1 MVSSPKEFPM
11 RDLSLPIS
19 RRAFVRN
26 SMLVMLSA
34 AATRNMV
41 AAEQPRRVRVGLV
54 TDLHHADKPRN
65 GSRHYRDTL
74 GKLTE
79 AIKQFDT
86 DKPDFAVELGD
97 LIDAAETPEIELGYL
112 AEINKVWQTLKVPK
126 YSVLGN
132 HCVDM
137 LTKEEFLGGIGQKES
152 RYSFDA
158 GGVHFVVLDACFRAD
173 GKPYGR
179 KNSHWQDSNL
189 PDDQLQWLT
198 ADLKATDHKV
208 VVLAHQRLD
217 ETKQHSV
224 KNAAAARKILEQSG
238 KVLAVLQGHS
248 HANDYQSINGIHYA
262 TLVAMVE
269 GAAPENNGYALLDVL
284 QDGSLILSGFR
295 KQANYEWK

>member
-1 MVSSPKEFPM
+1 MQEFFK
-11 RDLSLPIS
+11 PIS
-19 RRAFVRN
+19 RRAFVQN

-34 AATRNMV
+34 AAGSQLAC
-41 AAEQPRRVRVGLV
+41 AAEQPRRVRIGLV
-54 TDLHHADKPRN
+54 TDLHHADKPEN

-79 AIKQFDT
+79 AIKQFDA
-86 DKPDFAVELGD
+86 DKIDIAVELGD
-97 LIDAAETPEIELGYL
+97 LIDAAETPEVELGYL

-179 KNSHWQDSNL
+179 KNAHWQDSNL
-189 PDDQLQWLT
+189 PADQLEWLA
-198 ADLKATDHKV
+198 ADLKATENKV
-208 VVLAHQRLD
+208 IVFAHQRLD

-224 KNAAAARKILEQSG
+224 KNAAAARKILEESK

-248 HANDYQSINGIHYA
+248 HANDYQSIRGIHYA

-269 GAAPENNGYALLDVL
+269 GAAPENNGYSLLDVL
-284 QDGSLILSGFR
+284 QDGSLILTGFR
-295 KQANYEWK
+295 KQAKYEWK

>member
-1 MVSSPKEFPM
+1 MQ
-11 RDLSLPIS
+11 DLSLPIS

-34 AATRNMV
+34 SAANRV
-41 AAEQPRRVRVGLV
+41 AMAEQPRRVRVGLV
-54 TDLHHADKPRN
+54 TDLHHANKPTN
-65 GSRHYRDTL
+65 GTRYYRDTV

-112 AEINKVWQTLKVPK
+112 TEINKVWQTLKVPR

-152 RYSFDA
+152 HFSFDR

-179 KNSHWQDSNL
+179 KNSQWTDANL
-189 PDDQLQWLT
+189 PADQLEWLA
-198 ADLKATDHKV
+198 ADLKATDNKV
-208 VVLAHQRLD
+208 VVFAHQRLD

-248 HANDYQSINGIHYA
+248 HANDYQAINGIHYA

-269 GAAPENNGYALLDVL
+269 GPSPENNGYSLLDVL
-284 QDGSLILSGFR
+284 PDGSLILTGFR
-295 KQANYEWK
+295 KQAKYEWK

>member
-1 MVSSPKEFPM
+1 M
-11 RDLSLPIS
+11 RDLTMPIS
-19 RRAFVRN
+19 RRSFVQN

-34 AATRNMV
+34 AAARSSF

-54 TDLHHADKPRN
+54 TDLHHADKATK
-65 GSRHYRDTL
+65 GSRYYRDTL

-86 DKPDFAVELGD
+86 DQPDFAVELGD

-112 AEINKVWQTLKVPK
+112 AEINKVWQTLQVPK
-126 YSVLGN
+126 YAVLGN

-137 LTKEEFLGGIGQKES
+137 LTKQEFLGGIGQKES

-173 GKPYGR
+173 GQPYGR
-179 KNSHWQDSNL
+179 KNSNWQDSNL
-189 PDDQLQWLT
+189 PADQLEWLA
-198 ADLKATDHKV
+198 ADLKATDHKTIV
-208 VVLAHQRLD
+208 FAHQRLD

-248 HANDYQSINGIHYA
+248 HANDYQAINGIHYA

-284 QDGSLILSGFR
+284 QDGSLILTGFR
-295 KQANYEWK
+295 KQAKYAWK

>member
-1 MVSSPKEFPM
+1 M
-11 RDLSLPIS
+11 RELSLPIS
-19 RRAFVRN
+19 RRTFVRN
-26 SMLVMLSA
+26 SMLIMLSA
-34 AATRNMV
+34 TATSRI
-41 AAEQPRRVRVGLV
+41 AIAEQPRRVRVGLV
-54 TDLHHADKPRN
+54 TDLHHANKPTN
-65 GSRHYRDTL
+65 GTRYYRDTV

-86 DKPDFAVELGD
+86 DKPDFAIELGD

-126 YSVLGN
+126 HSVLGN

-137 LTKEEFLGGIGQKES
+137 LTKEEFLGGLGQKES

-179 KNSHWQDSNL
+179 KNSEWTDANL
-189 PDDQLQWLT
+189 PADQLEWLA
-198 ADLKATDHKV
+198 ADLKATDHKAV
-208 VVLAHQRLD
+208 VFAHQRLD

-224 KNAAAARKILEQSG
+224 KNAAAARKNLEQSG

-248 HANDYQSINGIHYA
+248 HANDYQAINGIHYA

-269 GAAPENNGYALLDVL
+269 GAAPENNGYSLLDVM
-284 QDGSLILSGFR
+284 QDGSLVLTGFR
-295 KQANYEWK
+295 KQAKYQWK

>member
-1 MVSSPKEFPM
+1 M
-11 RDLSLPIS
+11 RDLTVPIS
-19 RRAFVRN
+19 RRSFVHN

-34 AATRNMV
+34 AAARNGF

-54 TDLHHADKPRN
+54 TDLHHADKPTK

-74 GKLTE
+74 GKLSE

-86 DKPDFAVELGD
+86 DQPDFAVELGD

-126 YSVLGN
+126 YAVLGN

-137 LTKEEFLGGIGQKES
+137 LTKPEFLSGIGQKES

-173 GKPYGR
+173 GQHYGR
-179 KNSHWQDSNL
+179 KNSNWQDANL
-189 PDDQLQWLT
+189 PADQLEWLA
-198 ADLKATDHKV
+198 ADLKATNHKTIV
-208 VVLAHQRLD
+208 FAHQRLD

-238 KVLAVLQGHS
+238 NVLAVLQGHS
-248 HANDYQSINGIHYA
+248 HANDYQAINGIHYA

-284 QDGSLILSGFR
+284 QDGSLILTGFR
-295 KQANYEWK
+295 KQAKYAWK

>member
-1 MVSSPKEFPM
+1 MNKCAT
-11 RDLSLPIS
+11 PIS
-19 RRAFVRN
+19 RRAFVQN

-34 AATRNMV
+34 AAGSRLAS

-54 TDLHHADKPRN
+54 TDLHHADKPDN
-65 GSRHYRDTL
+65 GSRHYRDTR

-79 AIKQFDT
+79 AVKQFDA
-86 DKPDFAVELGD
+86 DKIDLAVELGD
-97 LIDAAETPEIELGYL
+97 LIDAAETPEVELGYL

-158 GGVHFVVLDACFRAD
+158 GGIHFVVLDACFRAD

-179 KNSHWQDSNL
+179 KNAHWQDSNI
-189 PDDQLQWLT
+189 PADQLEWLT
-198 ADLKATDHKV
+198 ADLKATNNKV
-208 VVLAHQRLD
+208 VVFAHQRLD

-224 KNAAAARKILEQSG
+224 KNAAVTRKILEESQ

-248 HANDYQSINGIHYA
+248 HANDYQAINGIHYA

-269 GAAPENNGYALLDVL
+269 GAAPEYNGYSQLDVM
-284 QDGSLILSGFR
+284 QDGSLLLTGFR
-295 KQANYEWK
+295 KQAKYEWK

>member
-1 MVSSPKEFPM
+1 MQ
-11 RDLSLPIS
+11 DLSLTIT
-19 RRAFVRN
+19 RRAFVQN

-34 AATRNMV
+34 TAAGRV
-41 AAEQPRRVRVGLV
+41 AVAEQPRRVRVGLV
-54 TDLHHADKPRN
+54 TDLHHADKPTK

-112 AEINKVWQTLKVPK
+112 AEINKVWQTLNVPK
-126 YSVLGN
+126 HAVLGN

-137 LTKEEFLGGIGQKES
+137 LTKQEFLGGIGQKES

-179 KNSHWQDSNL
+179 KNSQWQDSNL
-189 PDDQLQWLT
+189 PDDQLQWLA

-208 VVLAHQRLD
+208 VVFAHQRLD

-248 HANDYQSINGIHYA
+248 HANDYQSIRGIHYA

-269 GAAPENNGYALLDVL
+269 GAAPDNNGYTLLDVM
-284 QDGSLILSGFR
+284 QDGSLILTGFR

>member
-1 MVSSPKEFPM
+1 M
-11 RDLSLPIS
+11 RELTFPIS
-19 RRAFVRN
+19 RRAFVQN
-26 SMLVMLSA
+26 SMLLMFSA
-34 AATRNMV
+34 AASGRV
-41 AAEQPRRVRVGLV
+41 VQAAEQPRLVRVGIV
-54 TDLHHADKPRN
+54 TDLHYADKPAK

-79 AIKQFDT
+79 AIKQFDI

-97 LIDAAETPEIELGYL
+97 LIDAADTPEVELGYL

-158 GGVHFVVLDACFRAD
+158 GGVHFVVLDACFRGD

-179 KNSHWQDSNL
+179 KSAKWDDANL
-189 PDDQLQWLT
+189 PADQLEWLA
-198 ADLKATDHKV
+198 ADLKATEHKV
-208 VVLAHQRLD
+208 VILAHQRLD

-248 HANDYQSINGIHYA
+248 HANDYQAINGIHYA

-269 GAAPENNGYALLDVL
+269 GAAPENSGYSLLDVM
-284 QDGSLILSGFR
+284 QDGSILLTGFR
-295 KQANYEWK
+295 KQAKYEWK

>member
-1 MVSSPKEFPM
+1 M
-11 RDLSLPIS
+11 RDLSFPIS
-19 RRAFVRN
+19 RRTFVRN

-34 AATRNMV
+34 AAANNIAT

-54 TDLHHADKPRN
+54 TDLHYADKPTKGTRY
-65 GSRHYRDTL
+65 YRDTL
-74 GKLTE
+74 GKLAE

-86 DKPDFAVELGD
+86 DKPDFVVELGD
-97 LIDAAETPEIELGYL
+97 LIDAADTPEVELGYL
-112 AEINKVWQTLKVPK
+112 AEINKVWQSLKLPK

-173 GKPYGR
+173 GQPYGR
-179 KNSHWQDSNL
+179 KNAQWTDANL
-189 PDDQLQWLT
+189 PADQLEWLT

-208 VVLAHQRLD
+208 VVFAHQRLD

-262 TLVAMVE
+262 TLVALVE
-269 GAAPENNGYALLDVL
+269 GAAPENNGYALLDVM
-284 QDGSLILSGFR
+284 QDGSLILTGFR
-295 KQANYEWK
+295 KQAKYEWK

>member
-1 MVSSPKEFPM
+1 MIASSRPM
-11 RDLSLPIS
+11 T
-19 RRAFVRN
+19 RRAFVHN
-26 SMLVMLSA
+26 SVLVMTSA
-34 AATRNMV
+34 AIGSQLAL
-41 AAEQPRRVRVGLV
+41 AAEQPRRVRIGLV
-54 TDLHHADKPRN
+54 TDLHYANKPPL

-86 DKPDFAVELGD
+86 DKTDFAVELGD
-97 LIDAAETPEIELGYL
+97 LIDAADTPEVELGYL
-112 AEINKVWQTLKVPK
+112 AEINKVWQTLKVPR

-179 KNSHWQDSNL
+179 KSAHWQDANL
-189 PDDQLQWLT
+189 PDDQLEWLA
-198 ADLKATDHKV
+198 ADLKATDKPV
-208 VVLAHQRLD
+208 VVFAHQRLD
-217 ETKQHSV
+217 ETKHHSV
-224 KNAAAARKILEQSG
+224 KNAAAARKIFEASG

-248 HANDYQSINGIHYA
+248 HANDYQAINGIHYA

-269 GAAPENNGYALLDVL
+269 GTAPENNGYSLLDIM
-284 QDGSLILSGFR
+284 QDGSLILTGFR
-295 KQANYEWK
+295 KQAKYEWTKVSSK